1 MKKIKDYYYKK
12 AKEEN
17 YAARSVYKL
26 QEIDKKYHLI
36 KPGLKVIDI
45 GCSPG
50 SWSQLILKKIKNG
63 LLIGIDIS
71 QRPAIKDSR
80 FRFINE
86 DILKMDIDSIKS
98 IATTVDLILS
108 DAAPKT
114 TGDKFSDSQKSLRIV
129 ERVFDISNEILV
141 PGGNVVAKVFQGED
155 LDQFINDKIKTR
167 YAKIARYKPKSSRKE
182 SREIYIIAL
191 NKRDTRSE
199 E

>member
-71 QRPAIKDSR
+71 QRPAIKDYR
-80 FRFINE
+80 FRFINK

-98 IATTVDLILS
+98 ITTTVDLILS
-108 DAAPKT
+108 DATPKT

-129 ERVFDISNEILV
+129 ERVFDIANEILV